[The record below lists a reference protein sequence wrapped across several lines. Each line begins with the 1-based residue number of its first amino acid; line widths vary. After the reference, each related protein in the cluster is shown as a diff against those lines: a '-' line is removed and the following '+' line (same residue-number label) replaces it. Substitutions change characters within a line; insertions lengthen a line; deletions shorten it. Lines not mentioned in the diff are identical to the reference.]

1 MTIQNLINKATNMQI
16 MCAPIYGQLKSRS
29 GIVKT
34 SKNQVQPYTIK
45 FSVAP
50 CIYSQNRDLVA
61 SVTNIDINT
70 VEVISL
76 SNNSGMSYITDY
88 KGGVTANLDT
98 ITILSYPEQSSGY
111 TVHGDALVV
120 NANTCTPT
128 GVALFQQGDFI
139 QPLGNAN
146 NYAYPYQIAFDNY
159 TPTVTA
165 SGGQAIVLNRPIIEQ
180 ANSNIIN
187 YGMKVGSDVTF
198 RVKLMKPIS
207 YTISPHD
214 VLTFDS
220 EIELMEVITV

>member
-1 MTIQNLINKATNMQI
+1 MSIQNLINKATSMQI
-16 MCAPIYGQLKSRS
+16 MSVPIYGQLKSRS

-61 SVTNIDINT
+61 SVTNLDINT

-98 ITILSYPEQSSGY
+98 ITILSYPEQGSGY
-111 TVHGDALVV
+111 GAFGDTLVV

-146 NYAYPYQIAFDNY
+146 NYAYPYQVAFDNA
-159 TPTVTA
+159 TNSTTSA
-165 SGGQAIVLNRPIIEQ
+165 SQGIKLNRPIIEQ

-198 RVKLMKPIS
+198 RVKLIKPIT

-214 VLTFDS
+214 VLSFDS